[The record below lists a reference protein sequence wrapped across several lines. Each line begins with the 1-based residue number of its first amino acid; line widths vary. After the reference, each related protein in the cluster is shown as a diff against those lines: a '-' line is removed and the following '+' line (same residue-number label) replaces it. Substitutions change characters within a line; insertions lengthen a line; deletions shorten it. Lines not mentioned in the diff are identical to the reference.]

1 MVKDGDGMLNKDAVQ
16 GNKRKPTL
24 IMEQNKPGFTKSEH
38 KIYNYINENKDAV
51 IYNSLT
57 ELSEASGVAEAT
69 VLRFF
74 RKLGFKGFQDF
85 KFLLAQ
91 EQIMVPNHDND
102 RTIVEKIRSHI
113 VQAVNDSAE
122 MVDLDVL
129 NQCVDIID
137 DSQDVVIIGVGSS
150 GIACEDM
157 HNRLMRIGK
166 HAEVLTDPHFQ
177 VMRASTMTED
187 TVVIAVSLSGST
199 KDVYDTV
206 EIAKANGAKVIALTN
221 YVKSPL
227 TRLSDYVLLSSVKES
242 PLDNGTLV
250 SKISQLY
257 LIDLICTGLTMKNV
271 DRAKQIKMKIS
282 ENAANKLY

>member
-1 MVKDGDGMLNKDAVQ
+1 MSNKDFQ
-16 GNKRKPTL
+16 GNQKKPTV
-24 IMEQNKPGFTKSEH
+24 IMEQNKPIFTKSEQ
-38 KIYNYINENKDAV
+38 KIYTYINENMDKVLYD
-51 IYNSLT
+51 SLT

-91 EQIMVPNHDND
+91 ERTMHPNHDND
-102 RTIVEKIRSHI
+102 GTFIEKIRNNI
-113 VQAVNDSAE
+113 VQAINDSSEIIE
-122 MVDLDVL
+122 MDTLQ
-129 NQCVDIID
+129 QCVDIID
-137 DSQDVVIIGVGSS
+137 SSNDVVIFGVGSS
-150 GIACEDM
+150 GIACHDM

-166 HAEVLTDPHFQ
+166 HAEVITDPHFQ
-177 VMRASTMTED
+177 VMRASTMTKE

-199 KDVYDTV
+199 KDIYDSV
-206 EIAKANGAKVIALTN
+206 EIAKASNAAVIALTN

-227 TRLSDYVLLSSVKES
+227 TRLSDHVLLSSAKEN
-242 PLDNGTLV
+242 PLDSGSLV

-257 LIDLICTGLTMKNV
+257 IIDLICTGLTMKNV
-271 DRAKQIKMKIS
+271 EKAKEIKMKIS